1 MRLAIL
7 DHSAGRREVGYSQK
21 MWRPCSSPAATISP
35 WRALWV
41 ATTSASR
48 LSLATRLRLIR
59 RQIRSVCFGQRGAGL
74 GVSCRDRGDAA
85 LRKSGK
91 AVRPACGY
99 PTGPNDTDSKCAQWG
114 SLEQRKMP
122 TVWKRWA
129 FSVGEC

>member
-1 MRLAIL
+1 MAALFQFGSDDL
-7 DHSAGRREVGYSQK
+7 PVEGVMGRDDERVQGAPRYE
-21 MWRPCSSPAATISP
+21 AAP
-35 WRALWV
+35 
-41 ATTSASR
+41 
-48 LSLATRLRLIR
+48 IR

-91 AVRPACGY
+91 AVRPVCGY

-114 SLEQRKMP
+114 SLEQRKTP
-122 TVWKRWA
+122 TAWKRWA